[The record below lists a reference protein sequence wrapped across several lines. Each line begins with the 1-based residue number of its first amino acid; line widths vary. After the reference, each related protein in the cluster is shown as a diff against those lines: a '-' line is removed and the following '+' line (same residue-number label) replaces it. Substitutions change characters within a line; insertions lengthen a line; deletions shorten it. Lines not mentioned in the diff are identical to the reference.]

1 MYTLL
6 SIHSGKVKTINNE
19 LLYINEVVNNNLL
32 TFKTKKEAINYIK
45 KHLSWALSPIKV
57 KKENVKV
64 YGQIQ
69 YYSFNINNF

>member
-19 LLYINEVVNNNLL
+19 LLYINEVTNNNLL

-45 KHLSWALSPIKV
+45 NNLCWALSPIKV
-57 KKENVKV
+57 HKNLIKV
-64 YGQIQ
+64 HGNMQ